1 MKKIIV
7 LVFLILLFLC
17 SGFLFFPK
25 KSSIENSIFLN
36 AYDAPS
42 YDRLKKLAQA
52 LKNNGYH
59 AIVSNEKE
67 FKSGHFNIYATDNN
81 KRIPPVIDGSAIN
94 FLWLPFIEQNKS
106 EPLRPFDVV
115 VVESMTSYAHLKA
128 INVRVAFI
136 PEAIDITKNIFAIMY
151 DKSMFYGD
159 HDNGFSLSL
168 YLAGPTDL
176 RVDVF
181 GKGFSGLWGEDEIM
195 KRTVKNEDFQH
206 YPLVLVDQSEEE
218 IREELIS
225 PRLKEVIEKGG
236 LPYIRYNHGVTKMF
250 GETIPMYMN
259 EDEFLP
265 MIKGLLSSPQEIMKR
280 RRDVRSDARTWN
292 SDSQAKKFIELFEV
306 MNKKYRLK

>member
-1 MKKIIV
+1 MKKIVV
-7 LVFLILLFLC
+7 LFSLILLFLG
-17 SGFLFFPK
+17 SGFWLFQK
-25 KSSIENSIFLN
+25 RSSAENIVFLN

-42 YDRLKKLAQA
+42 YNRLKKLAEA
-52 LKNNGYH
+52 LKDNGFH
-59 AIVSNEKE
+59 AIVSNKNK

-81 KRIPPVIDGSAIN
+81 KEMPPVIDGSAIN
-94 FLWLPFIEQNKS
+94 FLWLPFVEQNKP
-106 EPLRPFDVV
+106 EPLRPYDVI
-115 VVESMTSYAHLKA
+115 VVESMHSYAHLKA

-136 PEAIDITKNIFAIMY
+136 PEAIDITKNNFAIMR
-151 DKSMFYGD
+151 DKPMFYGD
-159 HDNGFSLSL
+159 QDNGFSLSL

-176 RVDVF
+176 GVDVF

-195 KRTVKNEDFQH
+195 KRAVKNEDFQH

-250 GETIPMYMN
+250 GEAIPMYTN

-265 MIKGLLSSPQEIMKR
+265 MIKNLLSSPQEIMKR
-280 RRDVRSDARTWN
+280 REDVRSITYMWN

-306 MNKKYRLK
+306 MNKKLRLK